1 MESQIGTHILSA
13 MSSTKERN
21 VINRR
26 TGNAG
31 LSPEQVDLLLANGKM
46 ILPFLQN
53 QGLTTTSDEENG
65 SMASFKIRDSKVNI
79 VLRKKELNMST
90 DLTESNCG
98 NGLNIMEYQTDSQ
111 TDTEAAGNKQLARIK
126 QSNHLDPISSGE
138 YRAERGSGRRDVY
151 RDVRGSKS
159 SSKSKSSRRSSRQSG
174 RIKCKRQM
182 RGPKSIKSKEDGIR
196 LSTFK
201 RKHAHLNSDATV
213 SHNCKNS
220 LGSSFDSYC
229 SELGPLALQ
238 SSFSGVSVEKNNSR
252 NSKRSCDVGI
262 QANPH
267 DIATHTLSSYEAE
280 MTKKSKLNALKKS
293 QNSHLSYNTS
303 DKTSAPDKKDKLP
316 KKKSSVN
323 RDLRIVSMDK
333 QDVDTGKYHSGSK
346 NRTHHSLNARHDDS
360 HQPLLIQKKNDRPVI
375 INKRNDGAC
384 NLSESKKLKQLLLP

>member
-21 VINRR
+21 IINRR

-31 LSPEQVDLLLANGKM
+31 LSPQQVDLLLANGKM

-90 DLTESNCG
+90 DLAESNCG
-98 NGLNIMEYQTDSQ
+98 NGLNIMEYQTDS
-111 TDTEAAGNKQLARIK
+111 DTEADNKQLARIK
-126 QSNHLDPISSGE
+126 QNNQLDPISSGE
-138 YRAERGSGRRDVY
+138 YRVERGSGRREVY

-182 RGPKSIKSKEDGIR
+182 KGPKSIKRKEDGIR

-201 RKHAHLNSDATV
+201 RKHAHLNLDATV

-280 MTKKSKLNALKKS
+280 MTKKSKLSALKKTP
-293 QNSHLSYNTS
+293 NSNLSYNTTDRS
-303 DKTSAPDKKDKLP
+303 SAPDKKDKLQ
-316 KKKSSVN
+316 KKKYPVN
-323 RDLRIVSMDK
+323 RDLRIVSIDK
-333 QDVDTGKYHSGSK
+333 QDVDTGKYLSGSK
-346 NRTHHSLNARHDDS
+346 NRAHHAHNARHDDS
-360 HQPLLIQKKNDRPVI
+360 HEPLLTQKKNDRPVI
-375 INKRNDGAC
+375 ITKRNDGAC

>member
-1 MESQIGTHILSA
+1 MESQVGTHILSA

-21 VINRR
+21 IINRR

-65 SMASFKIRDSKVNI
+65 SMASVKIRDSKVNI

-90 DLTESNCG
+90 DLAESNCG
-98 NGLNIMEYQTDSQ
+98 NGLNIMEYQTDS
-111 TDTEAAGNKQLARIK
+111 DTEADNKQLARLQ
-126 QSNHLDPISSGE
+126 QSSHLDPISSGE
-138 YRAERGSGRRDVY
+138 YRAGRGSGRRDL
-151 RDVRGSKS
+151 RGSKS

-182 RGPKSIKSKEDGIR
+182 KGPKSIKSKEDGIR

-201 RKHAHLNSDATV
+201 RKHAHLNSDV

-252 NSKRSCDVGI
+252 SSKRSCDVGI

-267 DIATHTLSSYEAE
+267 DIATHTLSSYEGE
-280 MTKKSKLNALKKS
+280 MTKKSKLSALKKS
-293 QNSHLSYNTS
+293 QNSHLSYNTT
-303 DKTSAPDKKDKLP
+303 DKSSAPDKKDKLS

-323 RDLRIVSMDK
+323 SDMRIVSLDK
-333 QDVDTGKYHSGSK
+333 RDVDTAKYSHSGSK
-346 NRTHHSLNARHDDS
+346 NRSHHVHNARHDDP
-360 HQPLLIQKKNDRPVI
+360 HEPLLIQKKTDRPVI
-375 INKRNDGAC
+375 ITKRNDGAC